1 MSNFNKP
8 VTTVDEWAAAG
19 GHEVLCPSGVRVTIK
34 VPDLAALIESGE
46 LPQNLLDAALATAS
60 KVSKG
65 QDQEPSKDLI
75 AKERQF
81 TDFLVSITV
90 VKPSLTVEQASK
102 VPFEDKEMIVAIATR
117 QRDTDAEYQQI
128 GGLSASEN
136 WRRFRRVGEF
146 DPALAG
152 V

>member
-1 MSNFNKP
+1 MSNKKVNS
-8 VTTVDEWAAAG
+8 VTEWAKAAE
-19 GHEVLCPSGVRVTIK
+19 HEVLCPSGVRVTIK

-46 LPQNLLDAALATAS
+46 LPQNLLDAALATAA

-65 QDQEPSKDLI
+65 QEQEPTKELI
-75 AKERQF
+75 SKERQF

-90 VKPSLTVEQASK
+90 VKPSLTPEQAAQ
-102 VPFEDKEMIVAIATR
+102 VPYEDKEMIVAIATR
-117 QRDTDAEYQQI
+117 QRDTDAEYQHI